1 MTAKPNTED
10 SGSTANVRNVVV
22 YSCAILAMPIIG
34 EQVGESLQIWR
45 LLELIEA
52 VPAIVCAFF
61 VSRMPRPAKA
71 AMHIGAR
78 AACLIPLLLLV
89 VLGIGGLP
97 VRDLAFDQTLAL
109 IFANAIAI
117 GVTEELTFRYS
128 LHRLWSRYGL
138 GLYVV
143 LSSLIF
149 GLAHYPGGVTAIG
162 ITTVLGAIFGLAR
175 IAGTPVL
182 ILIVIHGLIDL
193 PEMTVRFAPMP
204 SM

>member
-1 MTAKPNTED
+1 MTVQPNTEAND
-10 SGSTANVRNVVV
+10 STANIRNVVV
-22 YSCAILAMPIIG
+22 CSCAILAMPIIG
-34 EQVGESLQIWR
+34 EQIGELLQIWR

-52 VPAIVCAFF
+52 VPAIVCAVF
-61 VSRMPRPAKA
+61 VSRMPRPAKT

-78 AACLIPLLLLV
+78 VACLIPLFLLI

-97 VRDLAFDQTLAL
+97 VRDLAFDQTFAL
-109 IFANAIAI
+109 ILANAVAI

-128 LHRLWSRYGL
+128 LHRLWLRYGV

-149 GLAHYPGGVTAIG
+149 GLAHFPGGAIAIG
-162 ITTVLGAIFGLAR
+162 ITTVLGAVFGLAR

-182 ILIVIHGLIDL
+182 ILIIIHGLIDL
-193 PEMTVRFAPMP
+193 PEMTARFVPMP
-204 SM
+204 SV

>member
-10 SGSTANVRNVVV
+10 RTSTANVRNVVL
-22 YSCAILAMPIIG
+22 YSCAVLAMPIIG
-34 EQVGESLQIWR
+34 EQIGELLQIWR

-52 VPAIVCAFF
+52 VPAVVCAFF
-61 VSRMPRPAKA
+61 VSRMPRHAKV
-71 AMHIGAR
+71 AMHVGVR
-78 AACLIPLLLLV
+78 AACLIPLFLLV

-97 VRDLAFDQTLAL
+97 VRELAFDWTLAF

-128 LHRLWSRYGL
+128 LHRLWSRYGAI
-138 GLYVV
+138 LYVV

-149 GLAHYPGGVTAIG
+149 GLAHYPGGAAAIG
-162 ITTVLGAIFGLAR
+162 ITTALGAIFGLAR

-182 ILIVIHGLIDL
+182 VLIVIHGLIDL
-193 PEMTVRFAPMP
+193 PEMVVRFAPTP
-204 SM
+204 

>member
-1 MTAKPNTED
+1 MSAQPNTE
-10 SGSTANVRNVVV
+10 SGASTVSVRSVVV

-34 EQVGESLQIWR
+34 EQIGELLRIWR

-71 AMHIGAR
+71 AMHIGVR
-78 AACLIPLLLLV
+78 AACLTPLCLLV

-97 VRDLAFDQTLAL
+97 VRELAL
-109 IFANAIAI
+109 DRTFALILANAIAI

-128 LHRLWSRYGL
+128 LHRLWLRYGAS
-138 GLYVV
+138 LYVV

-149 GLAHYPGGVTAIG
+149 GLAHFPGGATAIG
-162 ITTVLGAIFGLAR
+162 TTTVLGAIFGLAR

-182 ILIVIHGLIDL
+182 ILIIIHGLIDL
-193 PEMTVRFAPMP
+193 PEMVARIVPT
-204 SM
+204 